1 MKFNQFMQYYKVKV
15 FIKKSIKNVAWK
27 LVPLPFNFQRILYK
41 KESEKAS
48 MLIWT
53 NFDDLLLHMS
63 NLSRLL
69 QKIHFPIDDVL
80 NSLQTQDFVQFFD
93 EIISFGI

>member
-1 MKFNQFMQYYKVKV
+1 
-15 FIKKSIKNVAWK
+15 
-27 LVPLPFNFQRILYK
+27 
-41 KESEKAS
+41 

-53 NFDDLLLHMS
+53 NFIDLLLHMS

-69 QKIHFPIDDVL
+69 QKIHFPIVDVL